1 MVGIIYLSKSCCTLD
16 RWEEIG
22 LVQGGTPKIGFPQTS
37 SLPKNDFAVKFIK
50 TPPDWISPD
59 SLLND
64 KFKYLRY
71 GSASRDLG
79 IALERLLFKRS
90 IRTYVIWC

>member
-1 MVGIIYLSKSCCTLD
+1 MARIIYLSKSCFTLD

-50 TPPDWISPD
+50 TPLDWTSLD
-59 SLLND
+59 SLLNENSNTWD
-64 KFKYLRY
+64 M
-71 GSASRDLG
+71 
-79 IALERLLFKRS
+79 EVPQE
-90 IRTYVIWC
+90 T

>member
-1 MVGIIYLSKSCCTLD
+1 MDSHKVLNCLKMILL
-16 RWEEIG
+16 
-22 LVQGGTPKIGFPQTS
+22 
-37 SLPKNDFAVKFIK
+37 KFIK
-50 TPPDWISPD
+50 TPPDGISLD

-79 IALERLLFKRS
+79 IALERLLFERS
-90 IRTYVIWC
+90 NRSNPFKNLKDFGISP